1 MLKSTI
7 LTNSEYSS
15 KAISDAYGINDAI
28 ILAPP
33 VDVEQFRSLL
43 IPSASFPLSY
53 LQEKDDDK
61 EDFVI
66 VISRIEPAKE
76 IENAIKVAKILKEK
90 KIAKGMIIAGN
101 IEPFYYDYVYK
112 IKEMIKNLDLD
123 DFVSMETNCK
133 LEKLCSL
140 LKKSKVFFHP
150 RYGEHFGMSIVEA
163 MSAGLIPVVTDD
175 GGQTE
180 FVPKKY
186 QYHSIEQAVDIIS
199 SALNVPYSERV
210 SISDSVQ
217 RFSSLAY
224 KKSFQKTA
232 NQLLQKNKSKT
243 INENILLNKKLYN

>member
-1 MLKSTI
+1 MI
-7 LTNSEYSS
+7 RITNADGPNSSAPIAPMPCYGLYSNS
-15 KAISDAYGINDAI
+15 QY
-28 ILAPP
+28 
-33 VDVEQFRSLL
+33 
-43 IPSASFPLSY
+43 PLSF
-53 LQEKDDDK
+53 LSEKDDNK

-66 VISRIEPAKE
+66 VISRMEPSKK
-76 IENAIKVAKILKEK
+76 IDNAIKIAKILKEK

-101 IEPFYYDYVYK
+101 IEPFYYDYIYK
-112 IKEMIKNLDLD
+112 IKEMIKNLDLE
-123 DFVSMETNCK
+123 DFVSLKTNCK

-163 MSAGLIPVVTDD
+163 MSAGLIPVVSDK

-186 QYHSIEQAVDIIS
+186 QYHSIEQAVDIIL
-199 SALNVPYSERV
+199 SALNVPDYERI

-217 RFSSLAY
+217 RFSSLVY
-224 KKSFQKTA
+224 KNNFKEIV

-243 INENILLNKKLYN
+243 INENISLNKKLYI